1 MIKTAEDAYL
11 AGRQAAMEKLAS
23 RAAARAARAFLRVG
37 PRGAGVKALRRSAAR
52 AAVSPVPGNLEA
64 FREAVRATPL
74 RRGLIDGV
82 NSTTYRTGRAL
93 GRVAGGLGVAGVG
106 YGGYRAYQEYM
117 KDRDRIERDYG
128 EPSSAPGFEGGLP
141 PVLEV

>member
-1 MIKTAEDAYL
+1 MIKTAQDAYL
-11 AGRQAAMEKLAS
+11 AGRQEAMEKLAN

-52 AAVSPVPGNLEA
+52 AAVAPLKSKLEA
-64 FREAVRATPL
+64 FRAAARSTPL
-74 RRGLIDGV
+74 RRGIIDGV
-82 NSTTYRTGRAL
+82 DSTAYRTGQAL
-93 GRVAGGLGVAGVG
+93 GRAAGGLALTGVG